1 MDDSNEMLTTFA
13 TLVSII
19 PLIVESAKK
28 MLGMNSNTN
37 NKVII
42 AISWLIG
49 IIICVLAWLLD
60 VGAFTEMPFY
70 KALMWGLAASL
81 ASNGVADTKII
92 KGLFSIFNK
101 RNVQG

>member
-1 MDDSNEMLTTFA
+1 MDESNEILTTFM

-28 MLGMNSNTN
+28 MLGLNSATN
-37 NKVII
+37 NKVVI
-42 AISWLIG
+42 AISWLVG
-49 IIICVLAWLLD
+49 IIVCLLAWFLE
-60 VGAFTEMPFY
+60 VGVFTEMPFY
-70 KALMWGLAASL
+70 KALIWGFAASL

-92 KGLFSIFNK
+92 KGLFSIFTK